1 MLAYIVRRLVLLV
14 PILFGVSILTFIV
27 SHVVPGD
34 PARLIAGPHA
44 SASQVASVRHA
55 YGLDQPLWRQYFV
68 YMGDLFHGN
77 LGVSLHTQRPVRDDL
92 SNFLP
97 ATVEL
102 TAAAMLITIVFGIPL
117 GIVAALTRGRWTD
130 AVIRLLS
137 TLGVSMPVFW
147 LALVAQLVLYDF
159 LGWFPAGGR
168 LDTTLQPPP
177 HITGLYTVDSLLT
190 GHWTLLANSLWH
202 LVLPAAVLS
211 LGSLAVV
218 IRMMRGSMLDVM
230 RQDYIRTA
238 NAKGLGQRLIV
249 WRHAFRN
256 ALLPTI
262 TVAGLQTGYLL
273 GGAILVEAVFSWSGI
288 GLYTVQSIF
297 NSDYNA
303 IMAVTLM
310 IAAIFI
316 LVNLVVDI
324 LYAVV
329 DPRIHYG

>member
-1 MLAYIVRRLVLLV
+1 MVVFILRRLVLLI
-14 PILFGVSILTFIV
+14 PILFGVSILTFVV

-44 SASQVASVRHA
+44 TAAEVAVVRHA
-55 YGLDQPLWRQYFV
+55 YGLDRPLWQQYV
-68 YMGDLFHGN
+68 TYIGDLLHGN
-77 LGVSLHTQRPVRDDL
+77 LGISLHTQRPVRDDL
-92 SNFLP
+92 SSFLP
-97 ATVEL
+97 ATIEL
-102 TAAAMLITIVFGIPL
+102 TAAAMLITIALGIPL
-117 GIVAALTRGRWTD
+117 GILAALTRNNWPD
-130 AVIRLLS
+130 AVVRLFS
-137 TLGVSMPVFW
+137 TLGVSVPVFW

-177 HITGLYTVDSLLT
+177 HITGMYTIDSLLA
-190 GHWTLLANSLWH
+190 GNGPLLANSLWH
-202 LVLPAAVLS
+202 LALPAIVLS

-218 IRMMRGSMLDVM
+218 IRMMRGSMLEVL

-238 NAKGLGQRLIV
+238 SAKGLGERLII

-297 NSDYNA
+297 TSDYNA
-303 IMAVTLM
+303 VMGVTLM
-310 IAAIFI
+310 IAALFI
-316 LVNLVVDI
+316 LVNLLVDV
-324 LYAVV
+324 LYAIV
-329 DPRIHYG
+329 DPRIHLG